1 METKL
6 KRIAQISKEQP
17 KTVFTSIYHL
27 INEELLLQC
36 HKELD
41 GSKATGID
49 RVTKDLIRALNR
61 KLLGHYHY
69 YGVSNNG
76 RMLYN
81 FRQRT
86 IEMLFKVLNKRS
98 NQRSYNWEGLNE
110 MFKVYK
116 IQMPKIYVSLFE

>member
-27 INEELLLQC
+27 INEELLIQC

-49 RVTKDLIRALNR
+49 RMTKR
-61 KLLGHYHY
+61 
-69 YGVSNNG
+69 
-76 RMLYN
+76 
-81 FRQRT
+81 
-86 IEMLFKVLNKRS
+86 
-98 NQRSYNWEGLNE
+98 
-110 MFKVYK
+110 
-116 IQMPKIYVSLFE
+116 YV